1 MIRAAQP
8 EDAAQLA
15 ALLNHWIE
23 TTAITFNPV
32 PKTEADILAMIAAKA
47 DSGHGFFVATD
58 DAGKIIGQASYG
70 QFRGG
75 VGYRTCMEH
84 SISLAPDAKARGI
97 GRALMEAVESHARKG
112 GAHQM
117 IAGVSG
123 ENAEG
128 RAFHERLG
136 YQVIARV
143 PEAGFKFGRFM
154 DLVLMQ
160 KFL

>member
-1 MIRAAQP
+1 MIRPARAA
-8 EDAAQLA
+8 DAPALA
-15 ALLNHWIE
+15 ALLNHWIVN
-23 TTAITFNPV
+23 TAITFNPT
-32 PKTEADILAMIAAKA
+32 PKTEAEILAMIADKA
-47 DSGHGFFVATD
+47 ATGHAFLIAE
-58 DAGKIIGQASYG
+58 DAGTLVGQASYG

-75 VGYRTCMEH
+75 QGYRTCMEH
-84 SISLAPDAKARGI
+84 SISLLSNTPRKGLGHTLLTAIED
-97 GRALMEAVESHARKG
+97 HARTQ

-128 RAFHERLG
+128 QAFHARMG
-136 YQVIARV
+136 YAHIATI

-154 DLVLMQ
+154 DLVLMR